1 MCLCV
6 CVRERERDCVCVC
19 GGREGERNKGA
30 SKFVECLFVVLRK
43 ESECESK
50 CKCKLSWR
58 CQDISWI

>member
-1 MCLCV
+1 MFVCV
-6 CVRERERDCVCVC
+6 CVREREIVCVC

-50 CKCKLSWR
+50 CKCKLS
-58 CQDISWI
+58 